1 MKTKEILKKFLQALG
16 VIAIALVFV
25 GLGNWQ
31 LDRAAVVKELN
42 AAAKV
47 IDPKIYSLSD
57 LAAPTVALDSRNV
70 NKQVAVSGFY
80 VANFKAPLQSDKDGV
95 VSDWEVALLQVDGSG
110 PLSGILVVRGLW
122 ADRLLNPDI
131 AMSTRIELV
140 GTMQPH
146 QNDDRTEN
154 VPGVISR
161 LDSSVIVGQADLQLY
176 DGFIVAQ
183 SEDTRAG
190 ELQRTRV
197 VAEAPVSRVAG
208 YYWQHISYVA
218 IWWLMAAIVLYLPFY
233 RRKAGKEAIGLPL

>member
-1 MKTKEILKKFLQALG
+1 MKTRAIIKKFLQALG

-31 LDRAAVVKELN
+31 LDRAGFVKELN

-47 IDPKIYSLSD
+47 IDPKVYSLSE

-80 VANFKAPLQSDKDGV
+80 TANFKAPLQSDKDGV
-95 VSDWEVALLQVDGSG
+95 VSDWDVALLQVDEIN

-122 ADRLLNPDI
+122 SDRLLNPDI

-140 GTMQPH
+140 GTIQPH
-146 QNDDRTEN
+146 QNDDRADN

-161 LDSSVIVGQADLQLY
+161 LDSSVIVGQAALQLY

-183 SEDTRAG
+183 SEVTGSG
-190 ELQRTRV
+190 ELIRTRV
-197 VAEAPVSRVAG
+197 VAEVPVSRVAG

-233 RRKAGKEAIGLPL
+233 RRRITS

>member
-1 MKTKEILKKFLQALG
+1 MKTKSIIKKFLQALG
-16 VIAIALVFV
+16 VIAIALVLI

-31 LDRAAVVKELN
+31 LDRAGVVKELN

-47 IDPKIYSLSD
+47 IDPKVYSLSE
-57 LAAPTVALDSRNV
+57 LASPTIALDSRNV

-95 VSDWEVALLQVDGSG
+95 VSDWEVALLQVDGVN
-110 PLSGILVVRGLW
+110 PPSGILVVRGLW
-122 ADRLLNPDI
+122 SDRLLNSEV
-131 AMSTRIELV
+131 AMSTKFDLV
-140 GTMQPH
+140 GNMQPH
-146 QNDDRTEN
+146 QNDDRAEN

-161 LDSSVIVGQADLQLY
+161 LDSSVIVGLVDLQLY

-183 SEDTRAG
+183 SETTRDG
-190 ELQRTRV
+190 DLVRTRV

-233 RRKAGKEAIGLPL
+233 RRSITS

>member
-1 MKTKEILKKFLQALG
+1 MKTRSIINKFLQALG
-16 VIAIALVFV
+16 VIALALVFV

-31 LDRAAVVKELN
+31 LDRAGIVKELN
-42 AAAKV
+42 TAAKV
-47 IDPKIYSLSD
+47 IDPKIYSLSE

-80 VANFKAPLQSDKDGV
+80 IANFKAPLQSDKEGV
-95 VSDWEVALLQVDGSG
+95 VSDWEVALLQVDGSD
-110 PLSGILVVRGLW
+110 PISGILVVRGLW
-122 ADRLLNPDI
+122 SDRLLNPEV
-131 AMSTRIELV
+131 AMSTKIDLV

-146 QNDDRTEN
+146 QNDDRAEN
-154 VPGVISR
+154 VPGIISR
-161 LDSSVIVGQADLQLY
+161 LDSSVIVGQADLQLF

-183 SEDTRAG
+183 SEATRSD
-190 ELQRTRV
+190 ELIRTRV

-233 RRKAGKEAIGLPL
+233 RRSIAS

>member
-47 IDPKIYSLSD
+47 IDTKVFSLGE

-70 NKQVAVSGFY
+70 NKRVAVSGFY
-80 VANFKAPLQSDKDGV
+80 ISNFKAPLQSDKDGV
-95 VSDWEVALLQVDGSG
+95 VTDWEAALLQVEGSG

-122 ADRLLNPDI
+122 ADRLSNMDI
-131 AMSTRIELV
+131 AMSTKIELV

-146 QNDDRTEN
+146 QNDDRAEN

-161 LDSSVIVGQADLQLY
+161 LDSSVIVGQANLQLY

-183 SEDTRAG
+183 SEATGSG
-190 ELQRTRV
+190 ELIRTRV

-218 IWWLMAAIVLYLPFY
+218 IWWLMAAIVLYLPFH
-233 RRKAGKEAIGLPL
+233 RRKEGQ

>member
-1 MKTKEILKKFLQALG
+1 MKTRSIIKKFLQALG
-16 VIAIALVFV
+16 VIALALVLV

-47 IDPKIYSLSD
+47 IDPKVYSLSE
-57 LAAPTVALDSRNV
+57 LATPTVALDSRKV

-80 VANFKAPLQSDKDGV
+80 VANFKAPLQSDKAGV
-95 VSDWEVALLQVDGSG
+95 VSDWEVALLQVDEIK

-122 ADRLLNPDI
+122 SDRLLNPEVAI
-131 AMSTRIELV
+131 STRIELV

-146 QNDDRTEN
+146 QNDDRAEN

-183 SEDTRAG
+183 SEASRNG
-190 ELQRTRV
+190 ELVRTRV

-233 RRKAGKEAIGLPL
+233 RRRIAS